1 MACSASDQLLACV
14 CPRFVTPSRFAP
26 FRSDVIATPAYIVSK
41 ITAVSHAE
49 HQHIALSYQLTVYQ
63 QHVPVIVSPYL
74 HIISIIGTRALTH
87 ELHCTFASGS
97 SISPASAP
105 WSIIPCPQN
114 YNTIISQNRKEH
126 ISFGLQNTVWAHP
139 LSTAGISNNVIINP
153 STTGT
158 FYPVFSSL
166 FLYVILVTSETNCT
180 LINIDL
186 IIAVTG
192 LFIAFPAV
200 ICLLAFKSTSNT
212 TCLSCF
218 SIYMGFLTLA
228 VSGCGFFEHFA
239 AIATCCFRLSSAF
252 AAFCSRVRGIGTT
265 LFNPAMIFRNHCLHP
280 DLAKKGEKPD
290 LDAVAWTCGTHQ
302 PSFTSGAQTYTSR
315 DCDSCGVWWE
325 AEHNDFLFFC

>member
-1 MACSASDQLLACV
+1 M
-14 CPRFVTPSRFAP
+14 
-26 FRSDVIATPAYIVSK
+26 YI
-41 ITAVSHAE
+41 
-49 HQHIALSYQLTVYQ
+49 
-63 QHVPVIVSPYL
+63 PVIVSPYL

-87 ELHCTFASGS
+87 ELHCTFACGS

-105 WSIIPCPQN
+105 WSIIPRPQN

-200 ICLLAFKSTSNT
+200 ICLLAFNSTSNT

-218 SIYMGFLTLA
+218 SIYRVSYSGSFGLWLLWTL
-228 VSGCGFFEHFA
+228 
-239 AIATCCFRLSSAF
+239 
-252 AAFCSRVRGIGTT
+252 CSHCHL
-265 LFNPAMIFRNHCLHP
+265 LF
-280 DLAKKGEKPD
+280 
-290 LDAVAWTCGTHQ
+290 
-302 PSFTSGAQTYTSR
+302 
-315 DCDSCGVWWE
+315 
-325 AEHNDFLFFC
+325 